1 MTSAHIYCSI
11 RSQWNTARLYKET
24 GMENKEL
31 YKTVE
36 LDVITFDCGDVIV
49 TSVGNATAIED
60 EEEA

>member
-1 MTSAHIYCSI
+1 
-11 RSQWNTARLYKET
+11 
-24 GMENKEL
+24 MENKEL